1 MSERKSF
8 LLRTSPEVLDAL
20 RRWAAQEMRS
30 VNAQVEY
37 ALRDALRRQ
46 GYLNRDDDPPKHSR
60 SPWRFARDCAFPL
73 DQRLATD
80 RYSVSNAS
88 IWVLTP

>member
-1 MSERKSF
+1 MAERKSF

-30 VNAQVEY
+30 VNSQVEY

-46 GYLNRDDDPPKHSR
+46 GYLNDKRGKR
-60 SPWRFARDCAFPL
+60 R
-73 DQRLATD
+73 
-80 RYSVSNAS
+80 
-88 IWVLTP
+88 